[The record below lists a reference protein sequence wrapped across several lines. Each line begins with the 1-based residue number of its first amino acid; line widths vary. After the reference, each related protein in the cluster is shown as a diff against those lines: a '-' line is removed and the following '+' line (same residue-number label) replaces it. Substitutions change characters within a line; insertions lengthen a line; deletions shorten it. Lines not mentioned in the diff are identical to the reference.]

1 MNDDMTLV
9 REFATNHSETAFAAL
24 VDRHLGLVHAAALRQ
39 ADDPHLARDITQAV
53 FIILARKARSLGP
66 RTILSAWLYRTTRY
80 AAADALKNQRRRQAR
95 EHKAYMQ
102 STLNQPDAD
111 TWAQLAPQLDTAMA
125 ELGETDRAALVL
137 RFFENK
143 SAGEIAAA
151 LRLTDV
157 AAQKRVSRAL
167 DKLRTIFA
175 QRGLTLGAAAIASAV
190 AANAVSAAPAGL
202 ALTIKTTSLA
212 ASTTATFTL
221 FKFMTLSNLKFAA
234 CALVVAGATATLVV
248 QHQNQARSLA
258 DNATL
263 QQQLAQLES
272 DNTALSNQ
280 VIEANNSLAKSRQ
293 QQNELLKL
301 RGEVGRLQQQAHELD
316 RLRAENR
323 QLKVQ
328 PPSTSSEAENSDAEN
343 EQKKI
348 IMRRMDDTKQ
358 SLVGVI
364 MFADFNQHQCP
375 TNFDQMASF
384 FTDTNILSETA
395 ANFDFVYQGAMTD
408 ITNNADT
415 IVFREKQSWP
425 TGKNTWA
432 KIYGFADGHVE
443 VHATPDGNFDEFE
456 NQHIQLPAQGQ

>member
-1 MNDDMTLV
+1 
-9 REFATNHSETAFAAL
+9 
-24 VDRHLGLVHAAALRQ
+24 
-39 ADDPHLARDITQAV
+39 
-53 FIILARKARSLGP
+53 
-66 RTILSAWLYRTTRY
+66 
-80 AAADALKNQRRRQAR
+80 
-95 EHKAYMQ
+95 
-102 STLNQPDAD
+102 
-111 TWAQLAPQLDTAMA
+111 
-125 ELGETDRAALVL
+125 
-137 RFFENK
+137 
-143 SAGEIAAA
+143 
-151 LRLTDV
+151 
-157 AAQKRVSRAL
+157 
-167 DKLRTIFA
+167 
-175 QRGLTLGAAAIASAV
+175 
-190 AANAVSAAPAGL
+190 
-202 ALTIKTTSLA
+202 
-212 ASTTATFTL
+212 
-221 FKFMTLSNLKFAA
+221 MTLSNLKFAA

-316 RLRAENR
+316 RLRAENQ